1 MTARRHGIRRGP
13 VPPLRSL
20 PVAPRITYNE
30 KKSRSEFERNGA
42 ESSMESHG
50 RPIRMTLQ
58 RQAVLD
64 VVRRS
69 HDHPTAMEIFE
80 RVRAEHPTIAYS
92 TVYTALHALVEAGLV
107 TEIRLGGHATRYDG
121 RTEHHHHLVCTGC
134 GRVVEV
140 EAELCHCRVETIAEQ
155 TGFQVLDAQIELK
168 GLCPECQ
175 SRGEPGLPEGHDAMG
190 RGRKSS

>member
-1 MTARRHGIRRGP
+1 MD
-13 VPPLRSL
+13 
-20 PVAPRITYNE
+20 
-30 KKSRSEFERNGA
+30 
-42 ESSMESHG
+42 SHG

-80 RVRAEHPTIAYS
+80 RVRSDYPTIAYS
-92 TVYTALHALVEAGLV
+92 TVYTALNALVEAGMV
-107 TEIRLGGHATRYDG
+107 TEMRLGKHATRYDG

-140 EAELCHCRVETIAEQ
+140 EADLCHCRLDAIADQ
-155 TGFQVLDAQIELK
+155 TGFEVLEAQIELK

-175 SRGEPGLPEGHDAMG
+175 SGREPALPEGHDAMESG
-190 RGRKSS
+190 REPL